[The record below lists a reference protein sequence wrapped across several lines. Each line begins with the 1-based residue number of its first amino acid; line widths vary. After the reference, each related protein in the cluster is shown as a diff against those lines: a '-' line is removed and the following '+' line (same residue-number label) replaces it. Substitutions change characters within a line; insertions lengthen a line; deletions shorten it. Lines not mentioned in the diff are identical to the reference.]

1 MKLALGLIL
10 GCANANQN
18 PECSDLAGSYFSK
31 NFPVGL
37 VGVSRTHFH
46 LESKKCTGDCEESYI
61 QCIIDCKA
69 ETDCQSRCARDYTN
83 CNEHCPC
90 YNFCYEG
97 CPCSYP
103 NEYCVD
109 DDVYLLIFNPLLE
122 YVHGNNTQTIADP
135 NAPVST
141 TSVILCLPL

>member
-90 YNFCYEG
+90 YNFCFEG
-97 CPCSYP
+97 TLTL
-103 NEYCVD
+103 D
-109 DDVYLLIFNPLLE
+109 Q
-122 YVHGNNTQTIADP
+122 G
-135 NAPVST
+135 ST
-141 TSVILCLPL
+141 DTDRFLKKRNRGRGRKVWTS

>member
-18 PECSDLAGSYFSK
+18 PECSDLAGLYFTEIPSPG
-31 NFPVGL
+31 FPVSSSAWSALPG
-37 VGVSRTHFH
+37 FI
-46 LESKKCTGDCEESYI
+46 LESKKCTGDCEDSYV

-69 ETDCQSRCARDYTN
+69 GTDCQSRCARDYTN

-97 CPCSYP
+97 KLTLDPGSKDMDHRKFGPHDSLLAINLEKEVIGIFRCSFS
-103 NEYCVD
+103 
-109 DDVYLLIFNPLLE
+109 I
-122 YVHGNNTQTIADP
+122 
-135 NAPVST
+135 
-141 TSVILCLPL
+141 